1 MGAYICGEVHCFNN
15 FSVNL
20 SLSGAEMSIST
31 YVILFFEN
39 NVPMGKKVKT
49 VYYNIV
55 PKPINNILI
64 KVMGLSP
71 INDM

>member
-1 MGAYICGEVHCFNN
+1 VRIFAVKSSVSII

-31 YVILFFEN
+31 YVILFSED
-39 NVPMGKKVKT
+39 NVPTGKKVKT

-55 PKPINNILI
+55 PKLIYNILI